1 MQVKAAVCNELG
13 ATVPISVSFEAPS
26 RFILEGSGRI
36 TGADSVRALN
46 EVLDHPRFGQGTTL
60 LAITHDVTGA
70 PPTDELR
77 DIVVVATELR
87 KAGMAALLIV
97 TEPGFV
103 YGVARMFA
111 SLAEL
116 AGVHV
121 EVFQDVCEARKR
133 FDDLS
138 ARAA

>member
-1 MQVKAAVCNELG
+1 M
-13 ATVPISVSFEAPS
+13 PISVSFEAPT
-26 RFILEGSGRI
+26 RFILTGTGKI
-36 TGADSVRALN
+36 TGAESVRALN
-46 EVLDHPRFGQGTTL
+46 EVLAHPQFERGTTL
-60 LAITHDVTGA
+60 LALTHDVTGA

-77 DIVVVATELR
+77 EIVVVATELR
-87 KAGMAALLIV
+87 KAGMSALVIV

-116 AGVHV
+116 AGVQV
-121 EVFQDVCEARKR
+121 EVFQDLCEARRR
-133 FDDLS
+133 FDELS

>member
-1 MQVKAAVCNELG
+1 MPV
-13 ATVPISVSFEAPS
+13 SVSFEAPT
-26 RFILEGSGRI
+26 RFILEGTGKI
-36 TGADSVRALN
+36 TGAESVRALS
-46 EVLDHPRFGQGTTL
+46 EVLGDPRFGHGTTL
-60 LAITHDVTGA
+60 LAIARDVTGA

-77 DIVVVATELR
+77 DIVVVAARLR
-87 KAGMAALLIV
+87 KAGMSALLIT

-116 AGVHV
+116 AGVQV
-121 EVFQDVCEARKR
+121 EVFQDLAEARRR
-133 FDDLS
+133 FDEIS